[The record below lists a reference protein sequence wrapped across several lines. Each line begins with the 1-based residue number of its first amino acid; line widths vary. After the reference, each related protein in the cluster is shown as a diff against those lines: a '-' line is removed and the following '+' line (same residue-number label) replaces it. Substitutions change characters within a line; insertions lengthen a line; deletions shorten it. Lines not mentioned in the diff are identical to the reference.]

1 MLRWCAATSNFIR
14 IYGSIF
20 LFIDIFIFDICPPYR
35 KGRVFNG
42 AVEGLKFGL
51 YTEEYNS
58 ISGQLYKI
66 LDSPE
71 EVIRECVSNYCTPAE
86 VWRSSFGGKHIHR
99 AVSRGSEQYFS

>member
-1 MLRWCAATSNFIR
+1 
-14 IYGSIF
+14 
-20 LFIDIFIFDICPPYR
+20 
-35 KGRVFNG
+35 
-42 AVEGLKFGL
+42 
-51 YTEEYNS
+51 
-58 ISGQLYKI
+58 LYKI